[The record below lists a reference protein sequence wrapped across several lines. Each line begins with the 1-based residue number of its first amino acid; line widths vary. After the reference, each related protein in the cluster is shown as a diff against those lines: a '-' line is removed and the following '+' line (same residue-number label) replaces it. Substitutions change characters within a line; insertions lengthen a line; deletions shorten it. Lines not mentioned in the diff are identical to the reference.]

1 MVNPTPL
8 IALSGVSKQYGNE
21 AQGYVSVLQDINL
34 TIHAGEFVALV
45 GPSGS
50 GKSTLMH
57 ILGTLDGATQ
67 GVYRFAGQDVSRLS
81 ADQLAQLRRTV
92 FGFVFQRY
100 FLIPGISAQENV
112 ELPTVYAG
120 LEKRL
125 RHDHAQ
131 ALLGQLS
138 LSDRFDYKP
147 EQLSGGQQQ
156 RVSIARALINGG
168 DVLFADEPT
177 GALDSVNGESV
188 LVLLETL
195 AASGRTVV
203 LVTHN
208 PDVANRA
215 RRVIELRDGR
225 IVSDTVRVVSAPAE
239 TMGTHWLVTAGG
251 KTDRYALL
259 RQAWRTLLFS
269 PLRSALTLLGIAIG
283 IASILV
289 MLGIGEGARQ
299 EMSKTLSR
307 LGSTLMTVIPQSI
320 DADVAAGRITD
331 ADIEALKRLPDI
343 DAVVPMLT
351 GQATVRQGAF
361 NLKSAIIATTAEA
374 MAVNN
379 WGLSAGAFI
388 MPLHEYAN
396 MSVTVL
402 GAEVAQRSFPS
413 GNAVGSDI
421 LLNNIPFTVVGVL
434 APQGGADMNGN
445 LDQAVIVPFGT
456 GSLRVIGRQNIDSV
470 TLKARSLQT
479 VRRVE
484 SEVNDLL
491 SARHQRPD
499 FTIINRA
506 AILRSQEASMDIM
519 TAMLGS
525 IAAISLLVGG
535 IGVMNVMLM
544 SVAER
549 TREIGIRLAVGARQQ
564 DIQFQFLWEAII
576 LALSGGLVGLLSGY
590 FLAHVVH
597 SFGKPVALGFLP
609 ALLSFCSALVTGL
622 LFGYLPARKAAQLD
636 PVMALNQE

>member
-1 MVNPTPL
+1 MVNHPPL
-8 IALSGVSKQYGNE
+8 ISLSGVGKQYGDD
-21 AQGYVSVLQDINL
+21 ARGYVSVLQDINL
-34 TIHAGEFVALV
+34 TINAGEFVALI

-57 ILGTLDGATQ
+57 ILGALDRATQ
-67 GVYRFAGQDVSRLS
+67 GVYRFAGQDISQLS
-81 ADQLAQLRRTV
+81 TDQLSQLRRTV

-112 ELPTVYAG
+112 ELPAVYSG

-125 RHDHAQ
+125 RHEHAQ
-131 ALLGQLS
+131 TLLEQLS
-138 LSDRFDYKP
+138 LFDRLAYKP

-168 DVLFADEPT
+168 EVLLADEPT
-177 GALDSVNGESV
+177 GALDSANGESV
-188 LVLLETL
+188 LALLETL
-195 AASGRTVV
+195 AASGRTVI

-225 IVSDTVRVVSAPAE
+225 IVSDTVRAVSSPAVA
-239 TMGTHWLVTAGG
+239 TRTYQPVTERG
-251 KTDRYALL
+251 KTDRYTLL
-259 RQAWRTLLFS
+259 GQAWRTLLFS

-320 DADVAAGRITD
+320 DADMVAGRITD
-331 ADIEALKRLPDI
+331 SDIEALKRLPDV

-361 NLKSAIIATTAEA
+361 NLKSSVIATTTEA
-374 MAVNN
+374 MSVNN
-379 WGLSAGAFI
+379 WGLRAGTFI

-402 GAEVAQRSFPS
+402 GSEVAQRIFPA
-413 GNAVGSDI
+413 GNVVGRDI
-421 LLNNIPFTVVGVL
+421 LLNNIPFTVVGIL
-434 APQGGADMNGN
+434 AEQGGADMNGN
-445 LDQAVIVPFGT
+445 LDQAVIVPFGA
-456 GSLRVIGRQNIDSV
+456 GRLRVIGRQNIDSV

-479 VRRVE
+479 VRSVE
-484 SEVNDLL
+484 REVNDLL
-491 SARHQRPD
+491 TARHQRPD

-506 AILRSQEASMDIM
+506 AILRSQEESMDIM

-564 DIQFQFLWEAII
+564 DIQFQFLWEAVI
-576 LALSGGLVGLLSGY
+576 LALSGGVVGLLAGC
-590 FLAHVVH
+590 FLAQIVH
-597 SFGKPVALGFLP
+597 TFGKPVQLGFFP
-609 ALLSFCSALVTGL
+609 ALFSFFSAIATGL
-622 LFGYLPARKAAQLD
+622 LFGYLPARKAARLD

>member
-1 MVNPTPL
+1 MVNRPPL
-8 IALSGVSKQYGNE
+8 ITLSGVSKQYGND
-21 AQGYVSVLQDINL
+21 AHGYVSVLQDINL
-34 TIHAGEFVALV
+34 TINAGEFVALV

-57 ILGTLDGATQ
+57 ILGALDRANQGA
-67 GVYRFAGQDVSRLS
+67 YRFAGHDVSRLS
-81 ADQLAQLRRTV
+81 ADQLSQLRRTV

-100 FLIPGISAQENV
+100 FLIPGMSAQENV
-112 ELPTVYAG
+112 ELPMVYSG

-125 RHDHAQ
+125 RHDQAQ

-138 LSDRFDYKP
+138 LYDRFDYKP

-188 LVLLETL
+188 LELLEAL
-195 AASGRTVV
+195 ADSGRTVI

-215 RRVIELRDGR
+215 RRVVELRDGR
-225 IVSDTVRVVSAPAE
+225 IVSDTVRTASAPAAA
-239 TMGTHWLVTAGG
+239 THTHWLITAGG
-251 KTDRYALL
+251 KTDRYTLL
-259 RQAWRTLLFS
+259 RQAWKTLLFS

-307 LGSTLMTVIPQSI
+307 LGSTLMTVIPQSF

-331 ADIEALKRLPDI
+331 ADIDALKRLPDI
-343 DAVVPMLT
+343 DAVVPILT

-361 NLKSAIIATTAEA
+361 NLKSAVIATTAEA

-379 WGLSAGAFI
+379 WGLRAGTFI

-396 MSVTVL
+396 MSVSVL
-402 GAEVAQRSFPS
+402 GAEVAQRIFPS

-434 APQGGADMNGN
+434 ASQGGADMNGN
-445 LDQAVIVPFGT
+445 LDQAVIIPFGT
-456 GSLRVIGRQNIDSV
+456 GSLRVIGRQNVDSV

-484 SEVNDLL
+484 NEVNDLL
-491 SARHQRPD
+491 TARHQRPD

-506 AILRSQEASMDIM
+506 AILRSQKESMDIM

-549 TREIGIRLAVGARQQ
+549 TREIGIRLAVGARHQ
-564 DIQFQFLWEAII
+564 DIQFQFLWEAVI
-576 LALSGGLVGLLSGY
+576 LALSGGVLGVLAGC
-590 FLAHVVH
+590 FLAYVVH
-597 SFGKPVALGFLP
+597 TFGKPVALSFFP
-609 ALLSFCSALVTGL
+609 ALFSFCSAIVTGL
-622 LFGYLPARKAAQLD
+622 LFGYLPARKAARLD